1 MKNILITGGSGFIGT
16 NVIETLRRAK
26 PDLTIYNYDSHASL
40 KEGVVNIIGDAAHF
54 NPQDLPSEVEGVIH
68 LLALANE
75 KYCSDLEYAQ
85 EINVG
90 FTRRL
95 LAWAHGHTHLKKF
108 IFMSTILAYDQQAT
122 LPVSEDAKLYPYYTN
137 YSFTKSLAEQYVR
150 HYQMQYGLPALTFRL
165 SNIYGPYQ
173 RAANS
178 PFLIPSKIVQALE
191 EGKIEIRSGKP
202 KRDWI
207 YSADAADAIVKSLD
221 SAYIGTLNLG
231 SGIGTSAEALMQL
244 IAEHLH
250 VPYTSLD
257 QPTTG
262 PNNFYCDITQ
272 IQKELGWSPST
283 NLKEGILQTIDYIK
297 GELHST

>member
-1 MKNILITGGSGFIGT
+1 MKSILITGGSGFIGT
-16 NVIETLRRAK
+16 NIIEALKRTK
-26 PDLTIYNYDSHASL
+26 PDLTIYNYDSHPSP
-40 KEGVVNIIGDAAHF
+40 KEGVINIIGNAAHF
-54 NPQDLPSEVEGVIH
+54 SPQDLPSEVEGVVH

-90 FTRRL
+90 FTRKL
-95 LAWAHGHTHLKKF
+95 LAWAQGQTNLKKF
-108 IFMSTILAYDQQAT
+108 VFMSTILAYDQHAT
-122 LPVSEDAKLYPYYTN
+122 LPVSEDAKLYPHYTN

-150 HYQMQYGLPALTFRL
+150 HFEMHYGLPAIIFRL

-173 RAANS
+173 RAINS

-207 YSADAADAIVKSLD
+207 YSADAADAVVKSLD
-221 SAYIGTLNLG
+221 ASFTGTLNLG
-231 SGIGTSAEALMQL
+231 SGIGTSVEELMRL
-244 IAEHLH
+244 IAAHLR

-262 PNNFYCDITQ
+262 PNNFYCDITR
-272 IQKELGWSPST
+272 IQKELEWSPTTS
-283 NLKEGILQTIDYIK
+283 LKEGILHTIDHIK
-297 GELHST
+297 EELYSK